1 MSRVARKPELMS
13 PAGGMPQLHA
23 AIEAGADAVYFGLE
37 GFNARAKAMSFN
49 HENLP
54 EVVAGLHERGVM
66 AFVAM
71 NTLVFDSEL
80 EHLVQEIEGIAESG
94 ADAII
99 VQDIGAIKLAH
110 QIAPELPIHAS
121 TQMTITSAEGA
132 ELARSLGVSRA
143 VLARELSLKDIEL
156 IKKATDLELE
166 VFVHGA
172 LCVSYS
178 GQCFSS
184 EAWGGRSANRGACAQ
199 ACRMP
204 YDLMVDG
211 EERDLGEFRYLLSP
225 QDLFALEQIPELIR
239 IGVDCLKIEGRY
251 KDAEYVA
258 AATNAYRLA
267 IDSAWNEQGLN
278 GAGRIQDSPL
288 RDSRRTK
295 FLLEG
300 VYSRGLLPA
309 FMQGVNHQTVVH
321 GRAPRHR
328 GTRVGTVVDVSRTAV
343 LVQLEGEYALGGVGV
358 IKPGDGL
365 VFDAA
370 QRQSIEHREEGGAVF
385 EVFEYTRR
393 GSVRLE
399 DSRGLHEVELRFGN
413 RAVRLENI
421 ERGDWVWRSNDP
433 SIEREL
439 RYLTQASKPISR
451 KPVQWQVI
459 GKLGQPLALTVT
471 DDAGR
476 VATSQTEDALKPA
489 ERRPLDTRALEVELG
504 KLGETPFYLETIE
517 IDLEDGCFLP
527 LSSLGQARRAA
538 IDALLELR
546 REVPKRTINKT
557 PLTKTPSF
565 SRGSARSASSPSGA
579 ILRARSAGGS
589 SSSPFLSVL
598 VRKPDQL
605 EAAIET
611 RPNEIVLDYLELYG
625 LRPSV
630 ERILESGIR
639 AVVASPRVLKPAE
652 ERISTFLLSLPV
664 DGILVRPLGLLH
676 SLLETPTRPELLG
689 DFSLNAANAISTT
702 HLLEMGLT
710 RLAPT
715 HDLNAAQILELAK
728 NVDASKLEVILHHHL
743 PVFHTEHCVFCRF
756 MSSGTDHTNC
766 GHPCETHSLA
776 LRDHNGFEHP
786 VLADVGCR
794 NTVFEARAQSGGRFL
809 ETWRAAGIGNYRL
822 EFVQESP
829 EALEATVRAYRKAL
843 EGKIDAKTLQRELE
857 KHAPQGTTQGSFIIP
872 PDSLLP
878 MSQM

>member
-1 MSRVARKPELMS
+1 MSRVPCKPELMS

-49 HENLP
+49 HDNLP

-80 EHLVQEIEGIAESG
+80 EILTKEIEGIAESG

-211 EERDLGEFRYLLSP
+211 LERDLGEFRYLLSP

-267 IDSAWNEQGLN
+267 IDAAWGERTGERQKAKGEGEQ
-278 GAGRIQDSPL
+278 DL
-288 RDSRRTK
+288 REEK

-343 LVQLEGEYALGGVGV
+343 LVQLEGEFAPDGVGV

-370 QRQSIEHREEGGAVF
+370 HRQSIEIKEEGGAVF

-399 DSRGLHEVELRFGN
+399 DSRGLSEVELRFGN
-413 RAVRLENI
+413 RAIRLNNI

-433 SIEREL
+433 SIEKEL
-439 RYLTQASKPISR
+439 RHFTQAGKPVSR
-451 KPVQWQVI
+451 KPVQWKVM
-459 GKLGQPLALTVT
+459 GKLGQPLQLTVT
-471 DDAGR
+471 DDTGR
-476 VATSQTEDALKPA
+476 TATSQTEDVLKPA
-489 ERRPLDTRALEVELG
+489 ERRPLDARALEVELG
-504 KLGETPFYLETIE
+504 KLGETPFYLSALE
-517 IDLEDGCFLP
+517 ISLEDGCFLP

-538 IDALLELR
+538 VDKLLELR
-546 REVPKRTINKT
+546 REPPKRTIHKNILEKT
-557 PLTKTPSF
+557 VGAQRAAPLPKT
-565 SRGSARSASSPSGA
+565 
-579 ILRARSAGGS
+579 
-589 SSSPFLSVL
+589 PFLSVL
-598 VRKPDQL
+598 VRKSDQL
-605 EAAIET
+605 EAAIES

-676 SLLETPTRPELLG
+676 SLLETPNRPELLG
-689 DFSLNAANAISTT
+689 DFSLNAANAMTTT

-710 RLAPT
+710 RLSPT

-766 GHPCETHSLA
+766 GHPCESHSIA

-786 VLADVGCR
+786 VMADVGCR

-809 ETWRAAGIGNYRL
+809 ETWRAAGIGHYRL
-822 EFVQESP
+822 EFVQESA
-829 EALEATVRAYRKAL
+829 EAILATVRAYRKAL
-843 EGKIDAKTLQRELE
+843 EGKMDAKTLQRELE

-872 PDSLLP
+872 SSDLLP
-878 MSQM
+878 MAQF

>member
-184 EAWGGRSANRGACAQ
+184 EAWGGRSANRGTCAQ

-258 AATNAYRLA
+258 AATNAYRQA
-267 IDSAWNEQGLN
+267 IDSAWNEQGESE
-278 GAGRIQDSPL
+278 AGRTRGSSPTEN
-288 RDSRRTK
+288 RETK

-370 QRQSIEHREEGGAVF
+370 QRQGIEHREEGGAVF

-421 ERGDWVWRSNDP
+421 ERGDWVWRSSDP

-439 RYLTQASKPISR
+439 RYLTQASKPVSR
-451 KPVQWQVI
+451 KPVQWKVI

-476 VATSQTEDALKPA
+476 TATSQTEDALKPA
-489 ERRPLDTRALEVELG
+489 ERRPLDARALEVELG
-504 KLGETPFYLETIE
+504 KLGETPFYLETLE

-527 LSSLGQARRAA
+527 LSSLGQARRQAV
-538 IDALLELR
+538 DALLELR
-546 REVPKRTINKT
+546 REAPRRTINKNV
-557 PLTKTPSF
+557 LSKTV
-565 SRGSARSASSPSGA
+565 GARHASPSPTT
-579 ILRARSAGGS
+579 
-589 SSSPFLSVL
+589 PFLSVL

-652 ERISTFLLSLPV
+652 ERIHTFLLSLPV

-676 SLLETPTRPELLG
+676 TLLKTENRPDLLG
-689 DFSLNAANAISTT
+689 DFSLNAANAITTT

-728 NVDASKLEVILHHHL
+728 NVDTSRLEVILHHHL

-756 MSSGTDHTNC
+756 MSAGTDHTNC

-809 ETWRAAGIGNYRL
+809 ETWQAAGIGHYRL
-822 EFVQESP
+822 EFVQESA

-843 EGKIDAKTLQRELE
+843 EDKIDSKTLQRELE

-878 MSQM
+878 IAQI

>member
-1 MSRVARKPELMS
+1 MSRVLRKPELMS
-13 PAGGMPQLHA
+13 PAGGMPQLQA

-49 HENLP
+49 HDNLP
-54 EVVAGLHERGVM
+54 EVVAMLHERGVM
-66 AFVAM
+66 AFVAV

-80 EHLVQEIEGIAESG
+80 ERLTQEIEGIAASG

-143 VLARELSLKDIEL
+143 VLARELSLKEIEL

-225 QDLFALEQIPELIR
+225 QDLFALEQIPDLIR

-258 AATNAYRLA
+258 AATNAYRIA
-267 IDSAWNEQGLN
+267 IDTAWQMAKGEGQ
-278 GAGRIQDSPL
+278 STK
-288 RDSRRTK
+288 DSRQSK

-343 LVQLEGEYALGGVGV
+343 LVQLEGEYAPNGVGV

-370 QRQSIEHREEGGAVF
+370 QRQSIETKEEGGAVF

-413 RAVRLENI
+413 RALRLDNI
-421 ERGDWVWRSNDP
+421 EPGDWVWRSSDP

-439 RYLTQASKPISR
+439 RYLTQANKAVSR
-451 KPVQWQVI
+451 KPVKWQVVA
-459 GKLGQPLALTVT
+459 KLGHPLELTVT

-476 VATSQTEDALKPA
+476 MANSQTDDALKPA
-489 ERRPLDTRALEVELG
+489 ERRPLDARALEVELG
-504 KLGETPFYLETIE
+504 KLGETPFYLESIE
-517 IDLEDGCFLP
+517 VTLEDGCFLP
-527 LSSLGQARRAA
+527 LSSLGQARRQAV
-538 IDALLELR
+538 DKLLELR
-546 REVPKRTINKT
+546 REVPKRTINKNV
-557 PLTKTPSF
+557 LEKTVGAQRATSL
-565 SRGSARSASSPSGA
+565 SST
-579 ILRARSAGGS
+579 
-589 SSSPFLSVL
+589 PFLSVL

-611 RPNEIVLDYLELYG
+611 RPNEIILDYLELYG

-664 DGILVRPLGLLH
+664 NGILVRPLGLLH
-676 SLLETPTRPELLG
+676 TLLETEIRPELLG
-689 DFSLNAANAISTT
+689 DFSLNAANAISTL

-715 HDLNAAQILELAK
+715 HDLNAAQILELAR

-766 GHPCETHSLA
+766 GHPCESHSIA

-829 EALEATVRAYRKAL
+829 EALEATVRAYRKTL
-843 EGKIDAKTLQRELE
+843 EGKMDSKTLQRELE
-857 KHAPQGTTQGSFIIP
+857 KFAPQGTTQGSFIIP
-872 PDSLLP
+872 ADSLLP
-878 MSQM
+878 MAQM